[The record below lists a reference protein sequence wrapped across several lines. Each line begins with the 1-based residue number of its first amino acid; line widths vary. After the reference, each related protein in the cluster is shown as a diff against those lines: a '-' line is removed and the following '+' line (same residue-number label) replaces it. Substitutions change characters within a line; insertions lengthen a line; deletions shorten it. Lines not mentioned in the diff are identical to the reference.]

1 MKIKYIA
8 TYFLTALAGGLVA
21 VFLQNSIKNS
31 SGNTHPT
38 NEQQNAIPAQLPAD
52 FEPDNLDFRKAANRT
67 VHAVVHVKTTRERD
81 KEEVTTPYE
90 FFFGENPQQKEP
102 SPAVGFGSGVIV
114 SKDGYIVTNNHVIRK
129 ADKIEV
135 TLNDQRSYQ
144 ANVKGKDPN
153 TDIAVLKIEETNLP
167 YLELGN
173 SNEVI
178 IGDWVLAV
186 GNPFGLTSSVTAG
199 IISAKERNL
208 GVLQQGEMPVESF
221 LQTDAAVNVGNSGG
235 ALVNLRGEL
244 IGIPTLIISPTK
256 TNIGTAFA
264 VPSNILKR
272 VKDDII
278 EYGEVRR
285 GVLGV
290 SIRELN
296 SDLAEEMGIDKIE
309 GIYVA
314 RVIDDGPADE
324 AGLQKG
330 DIILEVEETA
340 VNNTAELQKQISAH
354 QPGDEIEMKIKRNG
368 NINTITAEL
377 ISTEKQTELL
387 HQQKET
393 LLGASFQ
400 MAPEELK
407 EKLNLRVGV
416 QVVDIGDGPLQ
427 AADVKEGF
435 IIVYINKQ
443 PIRQPIDIVRLLE
456 NYSGNIYMEGMY
468 PDGTSMI
475 YTFSI

>member
-21 VFLQNSIKNS
+21 VFLQNSIQNS
-31 SGNTHPT
+31 SENTHPT

-81 KEEVTTPYE
+81 KKEVTSPYE
-90 FFFGENPQQKEP
+90 FFFEENPQQKEP
-102 SPAVGFGSGVIV
+102 SPAVGFGSGVII

-244 IGIPTLIISPTK
+244 IGIPTLIISPNQ

-296 SDLAEEMGIDKIE
+296 SDLAKEMGIDKIE

-400 MAPEELK
+400 MAPQDLK

-416 QVVDIGDGPLQ
+416 QVIDIGDGPLQ
-427 AADVKEGF
+427 AADIKEGF

-443 PIRQPIDIVRLLE
+443 PVRQPIDIVRLLE
-456 NYSGNIYMEGMY
+456 DYSGNIYMEGMY